1 MQSFEKK
8 KTFFPVLPT
17 LLLLM
22 VLLCTGANASD
33 TLEFF
38 NGCGTRDDPYLIE
51 SYQDIRNLSRTVE
64 DGERFENC
72 YFLQTDDIDMEN
84 MGWFP
89 IGTAD
94 SPFAGVYDGNGHSIR
109 NLLVTYESAP
119 SGVSGLFGYVS
130 GAVINLG
137 IESGWVEGTY
147 CGSIGVQSVGENAAI
162 INCYSRASVE
172 GGYAGGIAYNFAGNL
187 VACSWYDGTLNGSE
201 SNCLV
206 ATGGDIKIY
215 HCYSTTGMISTE
227 DVDSPTSAVV
237 EPERLFS
244 SQVVRNLNLSVG
256 LAQFLFAG
264 EYGVNLKEW
273 KLDAN
278 GSLTYSDGTGYLRV
292 FRFIDLYLLPLLLLC
307 IALIY
312 FIKWM
317 RYGSERFC
325 ERYHKDAIAIAI
337 VSGVVAFFF
346 DMALIAKG
354 KEVICAGNILF
365 MVVLH
370 TFLII
375 ALKIVIKK
383 KEGWNGFRKEYIPL
397 LCAIAVVVVLELI
410 QFQLVPHFDAH
421 LYYGSFVKGCQLFRA
436 DLLTYIGDFV
446 CWKWAQGLVL
456 LIAPFEFLLPG
467 KMIGVYVSNVIITV
481 VTMCCSFWLLRQL
494 SPGISPILAALSGAI
509 LMLCPYELGLFT
521 YLCMDNY
528 TALFLVWLLCSY
540 KAKQPILVSFCGYLL
555 AFNKITGLV
564 FYVFFLLSVGMYE
577 VFSTQEKSFFR
588 KVLTWWDWKKV
599 SLWVFPAVVY
609 LCTTVVADDL
619 TVLCFYGSY
628 TEASIGIKNLR
639 GLANTGMQAFVYG
652 FRWIFT
658 LLTIF
663 AAALLLLRR
672 RKLTNMLKAD
682 GCAILAATVVGCAAT
697 LVVLCIYRGDAECPR
712 YTALLNV
719 YYAIFLPIVLQLI
732 FSRRKALVAEC
743 ILAGLLLIQLFC
755 TIDPVILLTC
765 DSIDTGKKQI
775 YKLAVKGDE
784 RVAMNLGI
792 DYGRH
797 IEVLGDLYVY
807 NLEHTFYDDLLDQ
820 MLTDIEPTEDTQF
833 VLLDVIDY
841 ELHMYGNHYRI
852 YWDAERHHRTY
863 DGISSSSIFL
873 KNERNVTT
881 DMLVDNQVEL
891 DPHFYLIVPARVDAD
906 EAIAAI
912 QRKGYDLNQSKCYS
926 NVYGKLFVYEFSN

>member
-8 KTFFPVLPT
+8 KTFFFIFPT

-33 TLEFF
+33 TLESFV
-38 NGCGTRDDPYLIE
+38 GCGTRDDPYLIE

-64 DGERFENC
+64 AGERFENC
-72 YFLQTDDIDMEN
+72 YFRQTDDIDMEN
-84 MGWFP
+84 VGWFP

-147 CGSIGVQSVGENAAI
+147 CGSVGAQSVGENAAI

-215 HCYSTTGMISTE
+215 HCYSTTGTISTE

-237 EPERLFS
+237 EPERLYS
-244 SQVVRNLNLSVG
+244 SQVARNLNLSVG

-264 EYGVNLKEW
+264 EYGANLKEW

-278 GSLTYSDGTGYLRV
+278 GSLTYSDGTGYLRA

-346 DMALIAKG
+346 DTALIAKG
-354 KEVICAGNILF
+354 KAVINAGNILF
-365 MVVLH
+365 AVVLH
-370 TFLII
+370 ALLII
-375 ALKIVIKK
+375 ALKISIKK
-383 KEGWNGFRKEYIPL
+383 RKNWKRLGKEHIPL
-397 LCAIAVVVVLELI
+397 LCAIAVVVILEAI
-410 QFQLVPHFDAH
+410 QFRAVPHFDAH
-421 LYYGSFVKGCQLFRA
+421 LYYGSFVKGAQLFRA
-436 DLLTYIGDFV
+436 DLFTYIGDFV
-446 CWKWAQGLVL
+446 CWKWAQGLAL

-467 KMIGVYVSNVIITV
+467 KMIGVYMSNIIITV

-528 TALFLVWLLCSY
+528 TALFLVWLICSY

-564 FYVFFLLSVGMYE
+564 FYVFFLLAVGVYE
-577 VFSTQEKSFFR
+577 VLSTQGKNFFR

-599 SLWVFPAVVY
+599 CLWVFPAVVY
-609 LCTTVVADDL
+609 LCTTLVADDL

-628 TEASIGIKNLR
+628 TEASIGIKSLR

-663 AAALLLLRR
+663 SAVLLLMRR
-672 RKLTNMLKAD
+672 RKLSDVLNTD
-682 GCAILAATVVGCAAT
+682 GCAILAATIVGCAAI
-697 LVVLCIYRGDAECPR
+697 LAVLCIYRGDAECPR
-712 YTALLNV
+712 YTAPLNV

-732 FSRRKALVAEC
+732 FSGRKALIAEC
-743 ILAGLLLIQLFC
+743 ILAGLLMIQLFC

-820 MLTDIEPTEDTQF
+820 TLTDIEPTEDTQF
-833 VLLDVIDY
+833 ALLDVIDY

-852 YWDAERHHRTY
+852 YWDAEKHHRTY
-863 DGISSSSIFL
+863 DGNSSSSIFL

-881 DMLVDNQVEL
+881 DMLIDNQVEL
-891 DPHFYLIVPARVDAD
+891 DPHFYLLVPARVDAD
-906 EAIAAI
+906 EAIDAI
-912 QRKGYDLNQSKCYS
+912 QKNGYDLDQSKCYS
-926 NVYGKLFVYEFSN
+926 NVYGKLFVYEFSK